1 MTDSQYNAWLK
12 TKEKGMLRY
21 LLTNS
26 VLFSSI
32 YFAFMYLFLD
42 SDRVAFFSAPIEAQ
56 VIKTLACLI
65 FGVMAAWTF
74 WLQNKKF
81 EKAYLQKNSEPT

>member
-12 TKEKGMLRY
+12 TKAKGIRRY
-21 LLTNS
+21 LVTNACILGG
-26 VLFSSI
+26 V
-32 YFAFMYLFLD
+32 YFAFMHLFLD
-42 SDRVAFFSAPIEAQ
+42 SDRAAFFSAPIEAQ
-56 VIKTLACLI
+56 VIKTLACFM

-81 EKAYLQKNSEPT
+81 EKAYLQKKGESA